1 MNAMKKHFRT
11 AAKVTL
17 ILVYLVIIAGA
28 SVRMTG
34 SGMGCPDWPKCF
46 GYYIPPTDIEQL
58 LWAPG
63 KEFAKGTVII
73 REEKLLVAKSDLK
86 TADEFNAENWQVY
99 TKHDYAEFNPTH
111 TWIEYINRLCGA
123 LSGLGTLVMAVFS
136 LGFWST
142 RKSVTLLSWLCVFL
156 MGFQAWLGATVVFS
170 VLNPVKITT
179 HMLVA
184 LLIVGLLLYLIR
196 MVSPRVQNRLRVP
209 MFGAMLKFS
218 LLLTVVQVIIGTQ
231 VRQFVDVQVKA
242 LGYENMHMIL
252 NDATLSFYVHRTFSI
267 VVVAVNLY
275 ILWLNHKQK
284 LGFEKVNWI
293 FAVLLLEV
301 ISGIAMSYAGFP
313 FGTQTIHLVMA
324 SILFGLQYYVVL
336 EYRDAA
342 SRKNANN
349 NPVTS
354 A

>member
-1 MNAMKKHFRT
+1 MKKHFRT

-73 REEKLLVAKSDLK
+73 RDEKLLLAKSDFR
-86 TADEFNAENWQVY
+86 TGNEFDPTQWEMY

-123 LSGLGTLVMAVFS
+123 LSGIATVVMAVFS

-196 MVSPRVQNRLRVP
+196 MVSPHPQNRSRDAL
-209 MFGAMLKFS
+209 FGAMLKFS
-218 LLLTVVQVIIGTQ
+218 LFLTIVQVIIGTQ
-231 VRQFVDVQVKA
+231 VRQFVDEQVKA
-242 LGYENMHMIL
+242 LGAENMHLIL
-252 NDATLSFYVHRTFSI
+252 NDATVSFYIHRTFSI

-275 ILWLNHKQK
+275 ILWLNHKKK

-293 FAVLLLEV
+293 FGVLVLEV
-301 ISGIAMSYAGFP
+301 ISGVAMNYAAFP
-313 FGTQTIHLVMA
+313 FGTQTVHLVMA
-324 SILFGLQYYVVL
+324 SFLFGLQYYVVL
-336 EYRDAA
+336 EFRDA
-342 SRKNANN
+342 SRKSVA
-349 NPVTS
+349 S
-354 A
+354 AETL